1 MDKLFKKSQRFNHRF
16 TVIQIL
22 SLMAPYPII
31 LHPSFHNKLN
41 LFLFLGVILLYIE
54 FGINYLLEKIFKDR
68 FAEPEKAKSI
78 LESWSF
84 GFICVHISLL
94 IFIVAQIQFNI
105 IVHPWWLIIYLI
117 ILHSAI
123 LLLIKGRIIILSGYP
138 ITEKLH
144 KFEFGYRKGAFI
156 IFIGGW
162 VIHFTQGNET
172 VRLIALLIAFASF
185 VYYHL
190 GSFVKLKE
198 LDELERQIKLEQA
211 YLVSPIAI
219 GVFYVGEFIRST
231 YNLDFSTRDL
241 FWIIAAT
248 TLFLSY
254 IVRKKYE

>member
-1 MDKLFKKSQRFNHRF
+1 MDKLFEKSARFNHRL
-16 TVIQIL
+16 TAIQFL
-22 SLMAPYPII
+22 SLMVSYPIF
-31 LHPSFHNKLN
+31 LHPKFHNKLN
-41 LFLFLGVILLYIE
+41 LFLFLGLILLYVE
-54 FGINYLLEKIFKDR
+54 FGINYLLEKIFKNEFEDLDKR
-68 FAEPEKAKSI
+68 KKI
-78 LESWSF
+78 LESWSL

-94 IFIVAQIQFNI
+94 IFIVAQIQFNVYI
-105 IVHPWWLIIYLI
+105 YPWLVILYMI

-123 LLLIKGRIIILSGYP
+123 LLFIRGRTIRLPSYP

-144 KFEFGYRKGAFI
+144 KFKFGFRKEAFFVF
-156 IFIGGW
+156 FICW
-162 VIHFTQGNET
+162 TIHFTQGNET

-190 GSFVKLKE
+190 GSFVKLKD

-219 GVFYVGEFIRST
+219 GVFYIGEFIRST

-248 TLFLSY
+248 TLFLSHL
-254 IVRKKYE
+254 VRKKYE